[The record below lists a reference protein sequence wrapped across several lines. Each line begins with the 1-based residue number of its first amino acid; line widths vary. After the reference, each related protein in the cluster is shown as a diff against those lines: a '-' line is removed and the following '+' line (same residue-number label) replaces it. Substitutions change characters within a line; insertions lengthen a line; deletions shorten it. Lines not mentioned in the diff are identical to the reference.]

1 MRTGKAANPTGNS
14 EQLAPQSVSER
25 SRSAAYPARY
35 TAFWNSLT
43 EFIDFRTTSSIIGH
57 VLPLSTGLKK
67 RPRLTVV
74 NTRLSVYYSL
84 AGKEL
89 EARGVVC
96 RRKPFV
102 NHR

>member
-57 VLPLSTGLKK
+57 VLPLSTGLKE

-74 NTRLSVYYSL
+74 STRLSVYYSL
-84 AGKEL
+84 AK
-89 EARGVVC
+89 
-96 RRKPFV
+96 
-102 NHR
+102 N